1 MQQLNGVEKISV
13 AISLMLNH
21 NLTGL
26 FGVAV
31 LVKPLFLAFRLADVL
46 ECSFTH
52 FIFKPAVDTD
62 VKEPQAGKPSNTG
75 LFADSNTGSNVYC
88 LSTVE

>member
-1 MQQLNGVEKISV
+1 
-13 AISLMLNH
+13 MLNH

-31 LVKPLFLAFRLADVL
+31 LVKPLFLAFRLADLL

-52 FIFKPAVDTD
+52 FIFKPAVDKSD
-62 VKEPQAGKPSNTG
+62 YKEIQGGNACPQTCDKPSNTG
-75 LFADSNTGSNVYC
+75 LLVDSNTASSVCC

>member
-1 MQQLNGVEKISV
+1 
-13 AISLMLNH
+13 MLNH

-31 LVKPLFLAFRLADVL
+31 LVKPLFLAFRLADLL

-52 FIFKPAVDTD
+52 FMSKPAVDTD
-62 VKEPQAGKPSNTG
+62 DKEPQAGKPSNTG
-75 LFADSNTGSNVYC
+75 LFVDSNTSSNVYC
-88 LSTVE
+88 VSTVE

>member
-1 MQQLNGVEKISV
+1 
-13 AISLMLNH
+13 MLNH

-31 LVKPLFLAFRLADVL
+31 SVKSLFLAFRLADLL

-52 FIFKPAVDTD
+52 FIFKPAVETD
-62 VKEPQAGKPSNTG
+62 DKEPQGGKDFPQTCDKPSNTG
-75 LFADSNTGSNVYC
+75 LLVDSNTASNVYC
-88 LSTVE
+88 LGTVE